1 MSSVKPPQVAEFG
14 GGDNLYVSMAV
25 SPVLLDEQ
33 SPGKSK
39 PGREQPRSDRSRWQK
54 VRSASPK
61 AAIGLVTAG
70 LWVRAVFL
78 WMDLYRRIDPQTTL
92 GWDLRPT
99 WRAEKLFVMGA
110 APYSVKAFV
119 YPPSCL
125 LLLRPIAALTQ
136 HQLVTGGLVATEVIG
151 SVCVILTA
159 VAIGARWWG
168 PTAAVS
174 VVLLTLTGAM
184 RGEMPLENLSILGF
198 LALALFFLFVLRD
211 HWIAAGIVIGLSLS
225 IKPMLLSVLIVF
237 LLARKWKALG
247 VAVGIPVV
255 LNGVSFAFLKSPG
268 EVLTKL
274 PSLLNRTGSGV
285 QYNSAWVDVAR
296 TLGLPEGVTILL
308 RLVTVLLVVVATWLS
323 WNRMTDPRLRIIT
336 ATSVLL
342 IGAFLAGTLSEYHFM
357 LTLVPLGMTVFIPG
371 SPIRSVTGV
380 IGIAWVMDRWAPPTS
395 LLGLSANP
403 NNSVYRAIG
412 MSLLL
417 LTVIGVLAWR
427 GRRHENQG
435 SMDGA
440 GSSDEA
446 GSVRRLLHVSSW
458 A

>member
-1 MSSVKPPQVAEFG
+1 VKPTWAADLTGEVIKFVPRDPSEA
-14 GGDNLYVSMAV
+14 A
-25 SPVLLDEQ
+25 LLDDRPEDHPEP
-33 SPGKSK
+33 S
-39 PGREQPRSDRSRWQK
+39 RESSTWQ
-54 VRSASPK
+54 RLRPAAPT
-61 AAIGLVTAG
+61 AAIAAVTAAV
-70 LWVRAVFL
+70 WVRAVFS
-78 WMDLYRRIDPQTTL
+78 WIDLYRRMDPQTTL

-99 WRAEKLFVMGA
+99 WQAERLFVYGG

-125 LLLRPIAALTQ
+125 LVLRPLAALTQ

-151 SVCVILTA
+151 SVCVLLTA

-174 VVLLTLTGAM
+174 VLLLTLTGAM

-211 HWIAAGIVIGLSLS
+211 HWIAAGVVIGLSLS
-225 IKPMLLSVLIVF
+225 VKPLLVSVLIVF

-247 VAVGIPVV
+247 FAVGIPVV
-255 LNGVSFAFLKSPG
+255 LNAVSLAILTAPG
-268 EVLTKL
+268 QVFSKL
-274 PSLLNRTGSGV
+274 PTLLNRTGTGV
-285 QYNSAWVDVAR
+285 VYNSAWVDVAR
-296 TLGLPEGVTILL
+296 VLGLPEGATICL
-308 RLVTVLLVVVATWLS
+308 RVFTVALVVVATWLS

-371 SPIRSVTGV
+371 SPMRSVTGV
-380 IGIAWVMDRWAPPTS
+380 IGIVWVMDRWAPPTS

-403 NNSVYRAIG
+403 NDSVFRAIG

-417 LTVIGVLAWR
+417 LTVIGVLARR
-427 GRRHENQG
+427 GRRQTTG
-435 SMDGA
+435 PTDA
-440 GSSDEA
+440 TALSSA
-446 GSVRRLLHVSSW
+446 SAVRGLLHVSSW